1 VSKKL
6 KATGPEA
13 SVAAQRAQVLGKKF
27 GVSNS
32 GFAATSNP
40 VSQVLW

>member
-1 VSKKL
+1 MWLRSDKTVGDYGTSS
-6 KATGPEA
+6 AP
-13 SVAAQRAQVLGKKF
+13 GKKI

-32 GFAATSNP
+32 GYAATSNP

>member
-1 VSKKL
+1 MCCEVGKTVGDYGTFAPRAKKI
-6 KATGPEA
+6 
-13 SVAAQRAQVLGKKF
+13 

-32 GFAATSNP
+32 GYAATSNP

>member
-1 VSKKL
+1 MKD
-6 KATGPEA
+6 
-13 SVAAQRAQVLGKKF
+13 VAWTLLAMLVLCEILAGWAKKF

-32 GFAATSNP
+32 GLAATSNP